1 MTRSVNLLSLGAF
14 TLLLAGCAD
23 NTGPTAPSAV
33 ALPRSGVA
41 ILQSSGAP
49 DFQAT
54 DHFIVKYSG
63 SNMPDEAKK
72 LIAAAGGRMHRE
84 WPEIGYGIVGGIGGE
99 AAGRLRGVVG
109 ITGVT
114 QDVVLRW
121 IPVVDQSR
129 LQTLTAPTTQTDQHG
144 AFFFTQFQWYL
155 RQIDADQAWL
165 TTDQGAGEKVA
176 ILDTGTD
183 PGHLDLAP
191 NPPRAGRIDLAKSRS
206 VLSSTSPCGVADQN
220 TINDLNFHGTAV
232 SALVAS
238 QGIGMGSTAPDASL
252 IAVKVLNCRG
262 FGSFGDVITG
272 IVYATNAGANV
283 INMSLGALIGRK
295 LPGAREL
302 IDAVQDAVDF
312 AARKGVMVVAA
323 AGNDALNFDDLPD
336 ALEQAGVIHIPS
348 MLNHVLSVGATAPIG
363 QMNFDTPT
371 SYTNFGKRG
380 VDVMAPGGDL
390 VPGGQLEDLILSAC
404 SEFVCGVTNAYVLAA
419 GTSFSSP
426 LAAGTAAVALSEG
439 QNPEKCIIAGADR
452 ITGRGNDELFGRG
465 RINVLGAA
473 RCRRLERRESGTS
486 LH

>member
-1 MTRSVNLLSLGAF
+1 MTRSVNLVLFGAL

-23 NTGPTAPSAV
+23 NTGPAAPSAV
-33 ALPRSGVA
+33 APPRSGVA

-63 SNMPDEAKK
+63 SNMPDEANK
-72 LIAAAGGRMHRE
+72 LIAAAGGSMYRQ
-84 WPEIGYGIVGGIGGE
+84 WPEIGYGIVGGIGDE

-121 IPVVDQSR
+121 IPVVDQSS

-144 AFFFTQFQWYL
+144 AFFFARFQWYL

-165 TTDQGAGEKVA
+165 TTNQGAGEKVA

-183 PGHLDLAP
+183 PRHRDLRP
-191 NPPRAGRIDLAKSRS
+191 NPLRAGRIDLTNSRS
-206 VLSSTSPCGVADQN
+206 VLSSTSPCGPADQN
-220 TINDLNFHGTAV
+220 TINDFNFHGTFV

-238 QGIGMGSTAPDASL
+238 QGINMGSTAPDASL

-262 FGSFGDVITG
+262 TGSFGDVITG

-295 LPGAREL
+295 LPGADNL
-302 IDAVQDAVDF
+302 IDAMQAAVDF

-336 ALEQAGVIHIPS
+336 ALNQAGVIHIPS
-348 MLNHVLSVGATAPIG
+348 MLKNVLSVGATAPIG

-380 VDVMAPGGDL
+380 VDVMAPGGAF
-390 VPGGQLEDLILSAC
+390 VSGGQIEDLILSAC
-404 SEFVCGVTNAYVLAA
+404 SSFVCPGSSFYVLAA
-419 GTSFSSP
+419 GTSASSP

-439 QNPEKCIIAGADR
+439 QNPEHCIIAGADR
-452 ITGRGNDELFGRG
+452 ITGLGNDPLFGRG

-473 RCRRLERRESGTS
+473 LCRRLETSQSGTS